1 MKKIRPDRSHNS
13 ALFYKKLYISIGAS
27 GDLNKNI
34 DENVKISEEGKK
46 KHIVG
51 HIMASLTEKQ

>member
-1 MKKIRPDRSHNS
+1 MKKIPVRCQNS
-13 ALFYKKLYISIGAS
+13 TLIYKKLHVSIGAS

-46 KHIVG
+46 KLITG
-51 HIMASLTEKQ
+51 HIMASLMEKQ